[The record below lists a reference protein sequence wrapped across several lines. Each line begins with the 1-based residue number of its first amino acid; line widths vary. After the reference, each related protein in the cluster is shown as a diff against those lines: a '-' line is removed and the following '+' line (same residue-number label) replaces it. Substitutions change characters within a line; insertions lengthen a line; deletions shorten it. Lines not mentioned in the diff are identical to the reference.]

1 MTITTLNNLHTP
13 VHYYIRVRQ
22 GTNNANY
29 RFVEYNYRNDVVNLN
44 DGEIMGATAFYTL
57 KDAKLI
63 KDKTEVCID
72 IPNIYID
79 IIKHTVKVSVVTDEV
94 VED

>member
-1 MTITTLNNLHTP
+1 M
-13 VHYYIRVRQ
+13 
-22 GTNNANY
+22 
-29 RFVEYNYRNDVVNLN
+29 
-44 DGEIMGATAFYTL
+44 MGATAFYTL